1 MAPDRPIERICSGS
15 FDILGK
21 SSNDISRTWIRAT
34 SNVCC
39 RRISDYH
46 DCICTN
52 LVSGLGHFVG
62 TEKPLADLRT
72 SNNRHKERP
81 QTPIPSCNDEYI
93 VVHNQKHTN
102 CYSCNLLH
110 NGPRFYYQG
119 KCSVIKAL
127 DLRVPP
133 KPTRLKRVTNDDIY
147 FPSGVLRRKRR
158 TQSDPSKIW
167 RKELKESLK
176 TPFSFNENEMVDE
189 NQEDNERQVNIFLTC
204 NLFILCISIYKWI
217 GYRRYS

>member
-39 RRISDYH
+39 RSISDYH

-62 TEKPLADLRT
+62 TEEPLADLRT

-127 DLRVPP
+127 DLRVSP
-133 KPTRLKRVTNDDIY
+133 KPTRLYWEESVEPSLIRPKFGEKNWKRVWKHHLALMKMKRWMKI
-147 FPSGVLRRKRR
+147 RRIMKG
-158 TQSDPSKIW
+158 K
-167 RKELKESLK
+167 
-176 TPFSFNENEMVDE
+176 
-189 NQEDNERQVNIFLTC
+189 
-204 NLFILCISIYKWI
+204 
-217 GYRRYS
+217 